1 MELMIP
7 GSGEVS
13 VSKTQPGWGAVC
25 ESYEWHVMFWGSSKV
40 SAALNQEVLE
50 HFTLPSAYKLYP
62 DADFIFKALAH
73 TAKSKNTWFNNRG
86 DALVYH

>member
-25 ESYEWHVMFWGSSKV
+25 DSHEWRDILGQLQGQCGTKPGSFR
-40 SAALNQEVLE
+40 AL
-50 HFTLPSAYKLYP
+50 HASKLYP